1 MKIRFLGPIE
11 APPADVVESVSGS
24 FAGGTVRDLLGKLG
38 FAEQQVW
45 FLSVLREQQRL
56 SPEDELSPDDEVA
69 IMLLVGG
76 G

>member
-11 APPADVVESVSGS
+11 APPADVVDSVSGS
-24 FAGGTVRDLLGKLG
+24 FAGGTVRDLLEQLG

-56 SPEDELSPDDEVA
+56 SPDEKLSPDDEIS

>member
-11 APPADVVESVSGS
+11 APPADVVESVSNS
-24 FAGGTVRDLLGKLG
+24 FEGGTVRDLLGKLG

-45 FLSVLREQQRL
+45 FLSVLKDQQRL
-56 SPEDELSPDDEVA
+56 SPEDKLSVDDEVS